1 MIYLGLLTRVGGVSF
16 LNSFCRLIPYKGEME
31 VTKTNDCTL
40 KHSWIHRTLV
50 LLCLVFFGMGVF
62 PQFAFCSVVLFILM
76 LSGLYLRFADV
87 FLLGLTCGLMLL
99 LCRIGTISKLWPLP
113 TALALGIVLIIGKLT
128 PFTKEAFGWIRR
140 GDWGR
145 QQIAT
150 TTIVAA
156 ISGISLVSWYV
167 IVKPDISDI
176 AGRIAHVHPIA
187 LILTGLLF
195 SITNA
200 ICEEFVW
207 RGMIFDTVERAFS
220 SSAVVIFVQALSFG
234 MAHLNGFPRGASGI
248 ILASIYGCIMGYV
261 RQQSK
266 GLLAPIVA
274 HAFADAVIYSILV
287 SVALAS
293 GT

>member
-1 MIYLGLLTRVGGVSF
+1 MIYLGLLTRTGRVSF
-16 LNSFCRLIPYKGEME
+16 LNSFCKLIPYKGEME
-31 VTKTNDCTL
+31 ITKTNDYTL
-40 KHSWIHRTLV
+40 KHLWIYRTLV
-50 LLCLVFFGMGVF
+50 LLCLLFFGMGVF
-62 PQFAFCSVVLFILM
+62 PQFDFCSLVLLVLM
-76 LSGLYLRFADV
+76 LGGLYLRFADV
-87 FLLGLTCGLMLL
+87 FLLALTCGLILL
-99 LCRIGTISKLWPLP
+99 LCRIGTITNLWPLP
-113 TALALGIVLIIGKLT
+113 TVLAMGIVLIFGKLT
-128 PFTKEAFGWIRR
+128 PFTKQAFGWIRR

-145 QQIAT
+145 QQIVT

-156 ISGISLVSWYV
+156 ISGVSLVSWYM

-176 AGRIAHVHPIA
+176 AGRIGHVHPVA
-187 LILTGLLF
+187 LVLIGLLF
-195 SITNA
+195 SISNA

-207 RGMIFDTVERAFS
+207 RGMIFDAVERAFS
-220 SSAVVIFVQALSFG
+220 SSAVVIIVQALSFG
-234 MAHLNGFPRGASGI
+234 MAHLNGFPRGASGMV
-248 ILASIYGCIMGYV
+248 LASIYGCIMGYV